1 MHQSTKDT
9 TIPAGSWV
17 LITGATGFIA
27 CHVARQLLKRNYKV
41 RGSVRNLVQAS
52 WLIDQL
58 FKSHVDRGE
67 FELVEVPDLGAE
79 GAFDEAVKGVSGII
93 HLATITSLDPDPRKV
108 IPGTVDGALSVLKA
122 AAEEPSVK
130 EVVYTSSFV
139 ALILPWAG
147 DTTHVT
153 QHTWNEAA
161 VEAAWAPPPY
171 EASRSM
177 STYAASKVTAEKAVW
192 NFVSEK
198 QPHYNVNSINPSGVL
213 GEPLHRKHAEAKSN
227 WLNHIWNNKRSLLD
241 PYPAAYYVDVKDVAL
256 LHVAAML
263 DPAVQ
268 KARVQAW
275 GNSAHWNEFLAILRE
290 TRPDHAFIEDYPE
303 TFHLAVSIDQSEGL
317 SLLKKWAGQEGWR
330 TLRDGIVDSVSNV
343 YF

>member
-27 CHVARQLLKRNYKV
+27 CHVARQLLRRNYKV
-41 RGSVRNLVQAS
+41 RSSVRNLVQAS

-79 GAFDEAVKGVSGII
+79 VS
-93 HLATITSLDPDPRKV
+93 TPTRNM
-108 IPGTVDGALSVLKA
+108 
-122 AAEEPSVK
+122 
-130 EVVYTSSFV
+130 YTSSFV
-139 ALILPWAG
+139 ALILPRAG

-177 STYAASKVTAEKAVW
+177 TTYAASKVTAEKAVW